1 MGVGIGVGVRG
12 TCGHSLLGA
21 SVDTAPRTT
30 GAAMEVIR
38 LSSLAL
44 HPGYA
49 KEEATQLTTLIRTAL
64 KCALRWRHL
73 RVEILRRDGPPEA
86 PRQHD
91 SELVLRQG
99 TAPAA

>member
-1 MGVGIGVGVRG
+1 M
-12 TCGHSLLGA
+12 GA

-38 LSSLAL
+38 RSSRAL

-49 KEEATQLTTLIRTAL
+49 KEEATQLTTLIRPAL

-73 RVEILRRDGPPEA
+73 RVKNLRRDGPPEA
-86 PRQHD
+86 TRQLD
-91 SELVLRQG
+91 SELVRRQG